1 MPAVL
6 GQHFLTDNNI
16 IKKIISLV
24 PKNWNILEIG
34 PGRGALTDRLV
45 EISGEVICVEK
56 DLRLAELLRKRYRGK
71 KVRIVNADILE
82 ERSFFNGEFF
92 IVSNL
97 PFSITTDI
105 IYWLLSVP
113 SWEKCLLTIQKDAAD
128 RFLSETGDSLYGR
141 TSVTV
146 SAFFAPERKF
156 NIRRECFQPS
166 PSVDASVILLT
177 NGNSGTD
184 AGKWKKFMN
193 DCFFSKR
200 KFLLSNL
207 KRAGY
212 KNSEKMFDR
221 FFIGRKLRP
230 HQVPPE
236 KYLSLFNYFFSL
248 SPGTCLPAR
257 QRRGL
262 G

>member
-6 GQHFLTDNNI
+6 GQHFLIDSNS

-24 PKNWNILEIG
+24 PENRNILEIG
-34 PGRGALTDRLV
+34 PGRGALTGLLGERAK
-45 EISGEVICVEK
+45 EVICVERDK
-56 DLRLAELLRKRYRGK
+56 SLAENLKKEYGSGK
-71 KVRIVNADILE
+71 IKIINADILKMGTE
-82 ERSFFNGEFF
+82 VIKRAAESFF

-105 IYWLLSVP
+105 MYWLLAVP
-113 SWEKCLLTIQKDAAD
+113 SWKKCLLTIQKDAAD
-128 RFLSETGDSLYGR
+128 RFLAEPGDSLYGR
-141 TSVTV
+141 SSVTV

-156 NIRRECFQPS
+156 NIGRKCFKPP

-184 AGKWKKFMN
+184 AGGWKKFMN

-212 KNSEKMFDR
+212 KNPEKMFDK
-221 FFIGRKLRP
+221 FSLDGKLRP
-230 HQVPPE
+230 HQVSPG
-236 KYLSLFNYFFSL
+236 KYLMLFKNL
-248 SPGTCLPAR
+248 NK
-257 QRRGL
+257 
-262 G
+262 

>member
-6 GQHFLTDNNI
+6 GQHFLTDGKS

-24 PKNWNILEIG
+24 PENRNILEIG
-34 PGRGALTDRLV
+34 PGRGALTGRLA
-45 EISGEVICVEK
+45 EISGEVVCVEK
-56 DLRLAELLRKRYRGK
+56 DKLLAETLKKKYGGGK
-71 KVRIVNADILE
+71 IKIINADILKTGTE
-82 ERSFFNGEFF
+82 VIKRAACSAGPFF

-105 IYWLLSVP
+105 MFWLLSSP
-113 SWEKCLLTIQKDAAD
+113 LWEKCLLTIQKDAAD
-128 RFLSETGDSLYGR
+128 RLLSETGDSLYGR

-156 NIRRECFQPS
+156 NIRRECFQPK

-184 AGKWKKFMN
+184 ANDWKKFMN
-193 DCFFSKR
+193 SCFFSKR

-212 KNSEKMFDR
+212 KNPEKVFDK
-221 FFIGRKLRP
+221 FSLVENLRP
-230 HQVPPE
+230 HQVSPE
-236 KYLSLFNYFFSL
+236 KYLALFKNL
-248 SPGTCLPAR
+248 TR
-257 QRRGL
+257 
-262 G
+262 